1 LIFIYLEIDLEIKNL
16 KTIDENSTKKEKTK
30 MVKDLRRES
39 ELISKKSL
47 KEVENEKSFIEKQLN
62 EEASINLNN
71 QNTNNLNISISKK
84 TKAKCPTCCNISR
97 VLTLFLLAIII
108 FGLVWFLFSNDS
120 NDDEDRKLF
129 SLKLKALNRTS
140 NNRTTPSNLNFGLNQ
155 NRITTNETSSSQN
168 DFYSSNLFV
177 FIATLSIVLLII
189 LFVFVGSIMPYLKRS
204 IKSETFSG
212 RSIALSVFY
221 DDRYNQDM
229 IDCLEKDE
237 KKAKKLKNNKK
248 DKSYSKNASNCGI
261 KNAYVPKI
269 VINTV

>member
-1 LIFIYLEIDLEIKNL
+1 
-16 KTIDENSTKKEKTK
+16 
-30 MVKDLRRES
+30 MVKDLRSEN

-47 KEVENEKSFIEKQLN
+47 KEVENEKNFIEKQLN
-62 EEASINLNN
+62 EDPTMKLITIVEDNN
-71 QNTNNLNISISKK
+71 QNTSNLNTTNSTKSKRGK
-84 TKAKCPTCCNISR
+84 KCPTCCNISR

-120 NDDEDRKLF
+120 NEDEDRKIF
-129 SLKLKALNRTS
+129 SLKLKKLNRTS
-140 NNRTTPSNLNFGLNQ
+140 NNRTTASLQTSTHNSNFGLNH
-155 NRITTNETSSSQN
+155 NRINTNETSSQY

-237 KKAKKLKNNKK
+237 KMAKKLKKSKK
-248 DKSYSKNASNCGI
+248 DSDSTNNNDAKNANLPRI
-261 KNAYVPKI
+261 I
-269 VINTV
+269 INNE